1 MADIPDEVR
10 SADLVQIAAGTDH
23 IVAVDADGEVYVW
36 GNTRLQQNKF
46 SNDMKK
52 AMKAGGDD
60 WNVIQLEA
68 SNQFSAIVCSDGNLY
83 LWGNGNMAD
92 IKIPQQVSGQD
103 RQGRADG

>member
-1 MADIPDEVR
+1 MANIPDEVR
-10 SADLVQIAAGTDH
+10 SADLGRSRRRGGH
-23 IVAVDADGEVYVW
+23 DGEAW

-68 SNQFSAIVCSDGNLY
+68 SNQFSAIVCSDGNTSGATAWPISRSAKY
-83 LWGNGNMAD
+83 QG
-92 IKIPQQVSGQD
+92 KIEV
-103 RQGRADG
+103 ADG